1 MTGEMLFCGSVGFF
15 SLGIVAAVLLK
26 DHPAANNKIAHLF
39 ALSGSLAALFC
50 ALSLAWQGGWNLS
63 FQLSLWQEQAVLR
76 MDKLSSFFLL
86 LTGCGGIACSIYAI
100 GYCKR
105 QITANLWSLIALY
118 NAFLLSLLLVF
129 TAQHV
134 IFFLLAWEVMALTSC
149 LMVNHEHKE
158 AGVSKA
164 AYLYFAMTQGGT
176 AFIVMALFYLAAL
189 CGSMDFALLDGS
201 FLTQTQRDI
210 VFLCA
215 FIGFGAKAG
224 LMPLHIWLPQ
234 AHPAA
239 PSHVSAL
246 MSGVMLKTAVY
257 GMFRVCLEFMPQ
269 GPFWWGALL
278 VTVGLVSLLLGV
290 LYAFLEKDLK
300 RLLAYSS
307 VENIGLIFLA
317 FGIGMVFASAGN
329 NAAASFAWTAA
340 LCHALN
346 HAFFKTLAFL
356 SVGAVYQA
364 THTKNADLLGGLNK
378 KMPYTTCFFLVA
390 VLALS
395 ALPPLNGFWG
405 EWLIFQ
411 AVMQLAPTLGGLIG
425 KLVPA
430 LLLAGIGM
438 AGVLAAACF
447 VEAFGIG
454 FLAKARSQGAE
465 EAREASLPMLIGQG
479 LLVAGCLALAVLP
492 QPAILWAASALPVT
506 GAAVLNQ
513 TDAAVFAA
521 QLPGGYGIDSR
532 WLIASLAAGV
542 LLGLALTRLFGK
554 ERVVSGETWTCGIIP
569 DRQMEYTASGFS
581 QAAKRAFRRVAHPHE
596 EVLVNNSE
604 YQYHGR
610 KLVYEIRLHYLFSTF
625 VYEPLQRLLVRAA
638 QMMKLVQGGSV
649 QLYVGYIFV
658 VTVLVLLWSG
668 RW

>member
-1 MTGEMLFCGSVGFF
+1 MTGEMLFGGSAGCFL
-15 SLGIVAAVLLK
+15 LGIAAAVLLK
-26 DHPAANNKIAHLF
+26 NHPAANNKIAHLC

-50 ALSLAWQGGWNLS
+50 ALSIELQGGWSLS
-63 FQLSLWQEQAVLR
+63 FSFSLWQEQAAFR

-86 LTGCGGIACSIYAI
+86 LTGCGGTAASIYAV
-100 GYCKR
+100 GYCKS
-105 QITANLWSLIALY
+105 QSASELWTLGALY

-134 IFFLLAWEVMALTSC
+134 LLFLLAWEVMALTSC
-149 LMVNHEHKE
+149 LLVNHEHDE
-158 AGVSKA
+158 PGVSRA
-164 AYLYFAMTQGGT
+164 SYIYFAMTQGGT

-189 CGSMDFALLDGS
+189 CGSMDFNLLDGTL
-201 FLTQTQRDI
+201 LTQTQRDI
-210 VFLCA
+210 IFVCA

-257 GMFRVCLEFMPQ
+257 GMFRICLDFMPQ
-269 GPFWWGALL
+269 GPLWWAWLMIA
-278 VTVGLVSLLLGV
+278 VGLISLLLGV

-317 FGIGMVFASAGN
+317 FGIGMAFAAFGN
-329 NAAASFAWTAA
+329 QTAASFAWTAA

-378 KMPYTTCFFLVA
+378 KMPYTTFFFLIA

-411 AVMQLAPTLGGLIG
+411 AVLQLAPTLGGLTG

-438 AGVLAAACF
+438 ASVLAAACF

-454 FLAKARSQGAE
+454 FLAKPRSQGAE
-465 EAREASLPMLIGQG
+465 KAREVSPFMLVGQG
-479 LLVAGCLALAVLP
+479 LLVAGCLVLAILP
-492 QPAILWAASALPVT
+492 QPAISWAAAALPLKGVADFNMIDT
-506 GAAVLNQ
+506 SLFV
-513 TDAAVFAA
+513 A

-532 WLIASLAAGV
+532 CLIASLAAGV
-542 LLGLALTRLFGK
+542 LLALALTGLFGK
-554 ERVVSGETWTCGIIP
+554 ERVASGETWTCGIVP

-596 EVLVNNSE
+596 ELLLNKSE

-625 VYEPLQRLLVRAA
+625 VYDPLRRFLLQAA